1 MTSDGTTSAWRAPA
15 TPGEYYVSEAG
26 AGAWRAP
33 ATPGEYYVPEAGAG
47 TWRAPAAPGEYYVP
61 GLASEYVAQRYGIA
75 LADIAKLGSAENPH
89 GASPLA
95 RTAVLEAMDRL
106 HLYPS
111 WTAEPLRV
119 KLAETFGYRPEQVI
133 CGAGETEIIS
143 LIIRAFCEPGGKI
156 QMPGPCFPIY
166 HLFAEAEGRVPVLVH
181 EATDRDSMALDVDAY
196 IAAVEHDTRIVFI
209 TNPHSPS
216 GTWLSEADVRRII
229 EAAPQALVVLD
240 EAYVHYS
247 NTPGYIHLAQ
257 DYEHV
262 AVLRTFSKA
271 FGLAGLRVGFGVA
284 ARAVID
290 ALLAVKPTWNM
301 GQLQIAGG
309 IAALDDD
316 AHVART
322 VGTITEAKE
331 YVQDRFAAL
340 DRFRMVPHSR
350 SNFFLVEILDRDTD
364 STKVFNGLL
373 ERGVIVKDGA
383 DSWRGLGDRFLRCD
397 VNFKQRMDQLVD
409 ALADLD

>member
-1 MTSDGTTSAWRAPA
+1 MQTTNDDTASAWGAPA
-15 TPGEYYVSEAG
+15 APGASNA
-26 AGAWRAP
+26 
-33 ATPGEYYVPEAGAG
+33 
-47 TWRAPAAPGEYYVP
+47 APAAPGEYYIP
-61 GLASEYVAQRYGIA
+61 GLAGEYVAQRYGIA

-95 RTAVLEAMDRL
+95 REAVLEAMDRL

-119 KLAETFGYRPEQVI
+119 KLADAYGYEPEQVI

-143 LIIRAFCEPGGKI
+143 LIIRACCEPGGRI
-156 QMPGPCFPIY
+156 LMPGPCFPIY
-166 HLFAEAEGRVPVLVH
+166 HLFAEAEGRVPVLAH
-181 EATDRDSMALDVDAY
+181 QATDRDSMALDVDAY
-196 IAAVEHDTRIVFI
+196 IAAVEPDTRIVFI

-247 NTPGYIHLAQ
+247 DTPGYIHLARE
-257 DYEHV
+257 YAHV

-284 ARAVID
+284 ARPVID
-290 ALLAVKPTWNM
+290 ALLGVKPTWNM

-309 IAALDDD
+309 MAALDDD
-316 AHVART
+316 EHVART
-322 VGTITEAKE
+322 VGTITEARE
-331 YVQDRFAAL
+331 YVQGRFGEL
-340 DRFRMVPHSR
+340 DSFQMVPRSR
-350 SNFFLVEILDRDTD
+350 SNFFLVEVLDPDTD
-364 STKVFNGLL
+364 STEVFNGLL

-397 VNFKQRMDQLVD
+397 VNLKKRMDRLVD
-409 ALADLD
+409 ALADLEDLKDLKGSH